1 MALWS
6 GAIEE
11 QISAVL
17 MFDFKDWAMRKKS
30 ILDLSFSDFDSCEKR
45 FPRHSEGQGTSSSFN
60 EKVS

>member
-17 MFDFKDWAMRKKS
+17 MFDFKDCAMRKKS
-30 ILDLSFSDFDSCEKR
+30 ILDLSFRDFD
-45 FPRHSEGQGTSSSFN
+45 
-60 EKVS
+60 